1 MDYKAFPILYVDD
14 DAANLISFRYLLE
27 DRFLILT
34 ASNSDE
40 ALRILDTGR
49 VAVLLADQR
58 MDTGLSGIQLCALA
72 HARFPEVI
80 RMIVTAYTDVTTL
93 TGGINEG
100 QISRYIT
107 KPWTEQ
113 EMVKTLKM
121 AIDAFHLGSFTKEL
135 QARLMTWEQLSTSS
149 FVVGHV
155 LHELTNPAM
164 AVRDNLGFGV
174 NSLPMIRAALGGAPE
189 AVLARLR
196 DVEEALQDA
205 SIAAETM
212 LDRILHFRQ
221 GDVSAMPT
229 IGVTSLERVVEAAV
243 AIIRAEAKRRAT
255 LELDL
260 GVKPRVAADPT
271 RVSQIVLNLLINAME
286 AIRPGAPQENRIK
299 VTTFSTQRSGGVTIE
314 DGGPGAAHAGADP
327 FRTQP
332 AQAGG
337 AGRGRGLD
345 LGIVR
350 ELARTAR
357 GEITV
362 KRTAG
367 GTLFVVELPLAA

>member
-40 ALRILDTGR
+40 ALRILETGR

-58 MDTGLSGIQLCALA
+58 MDTGLSGVQLCALA

-80 RMIVTAYTDVTTL
+80 RMIVTAYTDVSTL

-135 QARLMTWEQLSTSS
+135 QARLLTWEQLSTSS

-164 AVRDNLGFGV
+164 AVRDNVAFGIG
-174 NSLPMIRAALGGAPE
+174 SMPMIRAALAGAPDP
-189 AVLARLR
+189 VRARLAE
-196 DVEEALQDA
+196 VEEALQDA
-205 SIAAETM
+205 SSAASTM
-212 LDRILHFRQ
+212 LDRIIHFRQ

-229 IGVTSLERVVEAAV
+229 VGVTSLERVVGAAV

-255 LELDL
+255 LQLYL
-260 GVKPRVAADPT
+260 GAKPRVAADPT

-286 AIRPGAPQENRIK
+286 AITPGAPQDNHIK
-299 VTTFSTQRSGGVTIE
+299 VTTFSRQHSGGVAIE
-314 DGGPGAAHAGADP
+314 DGGPGTTRSALDP
-327 FRTQP
+327 FLPGPPQVG
-332 AQAGG
+332 AG
-337 AGRGRGLD
+337 GRGRGLD
-345 LGIVR
+345 LGVVR

-362 KRTAG
+362 ERTVG
-367 GTLFVVELPLAA
+367 GTLYVVELPLAA